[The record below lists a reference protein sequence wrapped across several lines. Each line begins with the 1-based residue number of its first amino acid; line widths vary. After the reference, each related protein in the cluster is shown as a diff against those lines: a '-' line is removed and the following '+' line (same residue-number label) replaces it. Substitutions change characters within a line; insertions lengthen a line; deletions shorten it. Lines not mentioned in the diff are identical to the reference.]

1 MSVDLTLVGQMVV
14 FLTMVVLL
22 GKLLYQPLNDAMAAR
37 TQKIEEGLAAAE
49 AGKNAQ
55 ADAEAEVKAKI
66 NEAKQSA
73 QEIVSGAERRALEVS
88 EEAVAKA
95 RHDAELIIQS
105 AKEEAEAEAGRVR
118 QGLQKE
124 VAGLAMMAAEK
135 IVESELDANKHK
147 ALIEKVIAGG
157 VSA

>member
-1 MSVDLTLVGQMVV
+1 MSVDLTLVGQIIV

-22 GKLLYQPLNDAMAAR
+22 GKILYQPLNDAMAAR

-49 AGKNAQ
+49 AGKSAQ
-55 ADAEAEVKAKI
+55 AEAEAEVKAQI
-66 NEAKQSA
+66 EEAKQKA
-73 QEIVSGAERRALEVS
+73 QEIVSAAERRALEVS

-95 RHDAELIIQS
+95 RHDGELIVQS

-118 QGLQKE
+118 QGLRKE
-124 VAGLAMMAAEK
+124 VAGLAIMAAEK

-147 ALIEKVIAGG
+147 ALIEKVIADG

>member
-1 MSVDLTLVGQMVV
+1 MSLDLTFIGQIIV
-14 FLTMVVLL
+14 FLTMVILL

-37 TQKIEEGLAAAE
+37 TQKIADGLAAAE

-55 ADAEAEVKAKI
+55 ADAEAEVKVQI
-66 NEAKQSA
+66 DEAKQKA
-73 QEIVSGAERRALEVS
+73 QEIVAAAERRALEVS

-95 RHDAELIIQS
+95 RHDGELIIQS
-105 AKEEAEAEAGRVR
+105 AKEEAEAEEGRMR

-124 VAGLAMMAAEK
+124 IATLAVMAAEK
-135 IVESELDANKHK
+135 IVETELDAGKHA
-147 ALIEKVIAGG
+147 ALIEKVIADG

>member
-66 NEAKQSA
+66 EEAKQKA
-73 QEIVSGAERRALEVS
+73 QEIVAGAERRALEVS
-88 EEAVAKA
+88 EEAVNKA
-95 RHDAELIIQS
+95 RHDAELIIQG

-118 QGLQKE
+118 LGLQKE
-124 VAGLAMMAAEK
+124 VVSLAVLAAEK
-135 IVESELDANKHK
+135 IVEAELDESKHA
-147 ALIEKVIAGG
+147 ALIEKVIAEG

>member
-37 TQKIEEGLAAAE
+37 TQKIADGLAAAE
-49 AGKNAQ
+49 AGKSAQ
-55 ADAEAEVKAKI
+55 AEAEAEVKAQI
-66 NEAKQSA
+66 EEAKQKA
-73 QEIVSGAERRALEVS
+73 QEIVSAAERRALEVA
-88 EEAVAKA
+88 EESVAKA
-95 RHDAELIIQS
+95 RHDGELIVQS

-118 QGLQKE
+118 LELHKE
-124 VAGLAMMAAEK
+124 VASLAILAAEK
-135 IVESELDANKHK
+135 IVETELDASKHT
-147 ALIEKVIAGG
+147 ALIEKVVADG

>member
-1 MSVDLTLVGQMVV
+1 MSVDLTLVGQMIV

-66 NEAKQSA
+66 GEAKQAA

-105 AKEEAEAEAGRVR
+105 AKEEAEAEAGRLR
-118 QGLQKE
+118 QGLRKE
-124 VAGLAMMAAEK
+124 VAGLAILAAEK
-135 IVESELDANKHK
+135 IVESELDASKHT
-147 ALIEKVIAGG
+147 ALIEKVILDG

>member
-1 MSVDLTLVGQMVV
+1 MSVDLTLVGQMIV
-14 FLTMVVLL
+14 FLTMVILL

-49 AGKNAQ
+49 AGKSAQ
-55 ADAEAEVKAKI
+55 AEAEAEVKAQI
-66 NEAKQSA
+66 EEAKQKA
-73 QEIVSGAERRALEVS
+73 QEIVSAAERRALEVS

-95 RHDAELIIQS
+95 RHDGELIVQS

-118 QGLQKE
+118 QGLRKE
-124 VAGLAMMAAEK
+124 VAGLAILAAEK

-147 ALIEKVIAGG
+147 ALIEKVIADG